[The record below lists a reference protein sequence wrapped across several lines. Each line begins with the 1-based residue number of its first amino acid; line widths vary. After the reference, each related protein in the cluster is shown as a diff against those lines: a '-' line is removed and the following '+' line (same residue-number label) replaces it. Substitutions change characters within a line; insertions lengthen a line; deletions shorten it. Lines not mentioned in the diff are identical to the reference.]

1 MKRARVT
8 PPNAWIQWRAS
19 VLPAK
24 AGILCRSM
32 VLAIA
37 IAITTGCGE
46 GNARVTV
53 PSGATMRLAADSL
66 ESAGVIGSAKLF
78 SLYAKVTR
86 RDRNIKA
93 GTYILDRGAS
103 WNTIVDAL
111 VAGKGIVFTLTI
123 PEGWDTRTITPT
135 VARVMKVPASAV
147 DSAIRDTALVR
158 RLGIPTET
166 LEGYLFPETYLLPEG
181 SSAPSIVRRL
191 VAEFER
197 RWKPEWD
204 AQLQKLGMTRH
215 QVITLAS
222 IIEKE
227 ARVAAERPTI
237 SAVYHNRL
245 KRGMLLQADPTVLY
259 ALGRHENRVLYRHL
273 EVNSPYNTYRNVG
286 LPPGP
291 IASPGSASIEAALF
305 PADVPFLYFVAH
317 PDGHHEFRATLREHN
332 EAVRQMRILRRR
344 AASGR

>member
-1 MKRARVT
+1 VT
-8 PPNAWIQWRAS
+8 R
-19 VLPAK
+19 
-24 AGILCRSM
+24 R
-32 VLAIA
+32 LAA
-37 IAITTGCGE
+37 VRHWGALAALAVGAMACDGS

-53 PSGATMRLAADSL
+53 PSGASMRLAADSL
-66 ESAGVIGSAKLF
+66 EAAGVIGSAKLF
-78 SLYAKVTR
+78 SVYAKVTG

-103 WNTIVDAL
+103 WNAIVNAL
-111 VAGKGIVFTLTI
+111 VAGKGIVLTLTI
-123 PEGWDTRTITPT
+123 PEGWDLKTIIPT
-135 VARVMKVPASAV
+135 ISRVMKVPAAALNSASR
-147 DSAIRDTALVR
+147 DAALIRQLKV
-158 RLGIPTET
+158 PVPT
-166 LEGYLFPETYLLPEG
+166 LEGYLFPETYLLPE
-181 SSAPSIVRRL
+181 SSTALPIVRRL

-197 RWKPEWD
+197 RWKPEWNG
-204 AQLQKLGMTRH
+204 QLEKLGMSRH

-227 ARVAAERPTI
+227 ARVATERPTI

-245 KRGMLLQADPTVLY
+245 KIGMMLQADPTVLY

-273 EVNSPYNTYRNVG
+273 EVQSPYNTYRNVG

-317 PDGHHEFRATLREHN
+317 PDGHHEFTSTVREHN
-332 EAVRQMRILRRR
+332 EMVRRMRALRRQ
-344 AASGR
+344 AARTTRP

>member
-1 MKRARVT
+1 MTRQRTAVRHWG
-8 PPNAWIQWRAS
+8 A
-19 VLPAK
+19 
-24 AGILCRSM
+24 
-32 VLAIA
+32 LAA
-37 IAITTGCGE
+37 LVVGAMACDGS

-53 PSGATMRLAADSL
+53 PSGASMRLAADSL
-66 ESAGVIGSAKLF
+66 EAAGVIGSAKLF
-78 SLYAKVTR
+78 SVYAKVTG

-103 WNTIVDAL
+103 WNAIVNAL
-111 VAGKGIVFTLTI
+111 VAGKGIVLTLTI
-123 PEGWDTRTITPT
+123 PEGWDLKTIIPT
-135 VARVMKVPASAV
+135 VSRVMKVPAAALNSASR
-147 DSAIRDTALVR
+147 DAALIRQLKV
-158 RLGIPTET
+158 PVPT
-166 LEGYLFPETYLLPEG
+166 LEGYLFPETYLLPE
-181 SSAPSIVRRL
+181 SSTALPIVRRL

-197 RWKPEWD
+197 RWKPEWNG
-204 AQLQKLGMTRH
+204 QLEKLGMSRH

-227 ARVAAERPTI
+227 ARVATERPTI

-245 KRGMLLQADPTVLY
+245 KIGMMLQADPTVLY

-273 EVNSPYNTYRNVG
+273 EVQSPYNTYRNVG

-317 PDGHHEFRATLREHN
+317 PDGHHEFTSTVREHN
-332 EAVRQMRILRRR
+332 EMVRRMRALRRQ
-344 AASGR
+344 AARTTRP